1 MTTISAREFNQ
12 QVSKARQAALE
23 EPVFITERG
32 RPRHVLLSIEAYEAL
47 LGGQM
52 SIVDLLALE
61 DDLDVDFP
69 KAQGLLRAAELD

>member
-47 LGGQM
+47 LGSQT
-52 SIVDLLALE
+52 SIVDLLQL
-61 DDLDVDFP
+61 DDALDVDFP
-69 KAQGLLRAAELD
+69 QAQGHARAAEFD

>member
-47 LGGQM
+47 LGGQT
-52 SIVDLLALE
+52 SIAELLHLD
-61 DDLDVDFP
+61 DDLDVEFP
-69 KAQGLLRAAELD
+69 QAQGQARAAEFD

>member
-1 MTTISAREFNQ
+1 MTTITARDFNQ
-12 QVSKARQAALE
+12 QVSRARQAALE

-47 LGGQM
+47 LGGQR
-52 SIVDLLALE
+52 SIIDLLHL

-69 KAQGLLRAAELD
+69 PAQGHAQPAEFD

>member
-47 LGGQM
+47 LGGQT
-52 SIVDLLALE
+52 SIAELLHLD
-61 DDLDVDFP
+61 DDLDVESP
-69 KAQGLLRAAELD
+69 QAQGHARAAEFD